1 MLNFFTLKP
10 KFDTFWARNWTILI
24 LINLILTNFDLEIL
38 KFWIFFTSKP
48 KFLYI
53 LTSKLNN
60 FTILIN
66 QILTLGFQNVDFG
79 LKTKFLTKNWL
90 IDQLYSGGKVS
101 VRLLNLLL
109 RVLHELDQVVEEN
122 VTIAVAEAVRLVAD
136 FARIVMYRETAL
148 PDLEMLMAANRRTEF
163 L

>member
-1 MLNFFTLKP
+1 M
-10 KFDTFWARNWTILI
+10 
-24 LINLILTNFDLEIL
+24 
-38 KFWIFFTSKP
+38 
-48 KFLYI
+48 
-53 LTSKLNN
+53 TSKLNN